1 MSKLQGPGSGEQP
14 GKLSALREPVGPKDR
29 SVYVRRR
36 IIVLLGLLALI
47 AAIVLIIVRPGGT
60 GGASSAKE
68 VRVPSDLIEQPE
80 RVSADSAETV
90 ACELSALVVTAVTD
104 QPSYGPGESPELSLS
119 VTNTGKEA
127 CIADLGTAGMAF
139 TVSSGSDQVWR
150 STDCQ
155 TNPVST
161 PIILDAGQTLESE
174 SITWDRTRSS
184 VETCDID
191 RDPVVAGGASYH
203 LTATAGGADSK
214 ETAQFLLY

>member
-1 MSKLQGPGSGEQP
+1 MSKPQVPGSGDQP
-14 GKLSALREPVGPKDR
+14 GKLAALREPVGPKDR

-36 IIVLLGLLALI
+36 IIVLLGLI
-47 AAIVLIIVRPGGT
+47 AVVVAIVLIIVRPGGS
-60 GGASSAKE
+60 GGASSAEE
-68 VRVPSDLIEQPE
+68 VRVPSDLVEQPE
-80 RVSADSAETV
+80 TTPADGGETA
-90 ACELSALVVTAVTD
+90 ACDVSALVVTAVTD

-119 VTNTGKEA
+119 VKNSGKEA

-139 TVSSGSDQVWR
+139 VVSSGSDQVWR

-161 PIILDAGQTLESE
+161 PVILDAGQTLETD

-184 VETCDID
+184 AETCDIE
-191 RDPVVAGGASYH
+191 RDAVVAGGASYH
-203 LTATAGGADSK
+203 LTATAGGADSR